1 MRSSRNKLSSLR
13 LRENAGPW
21 HECLQSA
28 PVTHTVDLLTKGL
41 SHISMF
47 TLLRKKKH
55 AQVCAVGNDCP
66 PPPDDNTDASIPTCT
81 TLPPAQMLKLIA
93 KFVGKPRDESELAF
107 VTNPKAQKFM
117 EDLPEYPPA
126 DLRRRFP
133 SAGADAVDLL
143 ARMLVMRP
151 DRRLSVDEALRHPYL
166 RSLRDKKVL
175 FFFFSFFLEEKSHR
189 HGRKLFEE
197 IPSRACVKI
206 FAVISYPPLQHC
218 ICCLVLCGS

>member
-1 MRSSRNKLSSLR
+1 
-13 LRENAGPW
+13 
-21 HECLQSA
+21 
-28 PVTHTVDLLTKGL
+28 
-41 SHISMF
+41 
-47 TLLRKKKH
+47 
-55 AQVCAVGNDCP
+55 
-66 PPPDDNTDASIPTCT
+66 
-81 TLPPAQMLKLIA
+81 MLKLIV

-175 FFFFSFFLEEKSHR
+175 LCFSLSSHCFVCVVP
-189 HGRKLFEE
+189 KLD
-197 IPSRACVKI
+197 
-206 FAVISYPPLQHC
+206 
-218 ICCLVLCGS
+218 CCREALFRTARIVVEFGNSTDCLTLATDSL

>member
-1 MRSSRNKLSSLR
+1 
-13 LRENAGPW
+13 
-21 HECLQSA
+21 
-28 PVTHTVDLLTKGL
+28 
-41 SHISMF
+41 
-47 TLLRKKKH
+47 
-55 AQVCAVGNDCP
+55 
-66 PPPDDNTDASIPTCT
+66 
-81 TLPPAQMLKLIA
+81 MLKLIA

-166 RSLRDKKVL
+166 RSLRDKKVRTRRQNGENGAEIENR
-175 FFFFSFFLEEKSHR
+175 EEVRRRWEGKR
-189 HGRKLFEE
+189 INRG
-197 IPSRACVKI
+197 
-206 FAVISYPPLQHC
+206 
-218 ICCLVLCGS
+218 G

>member
-1 MRSSRNKLSSLR
+1 
-13 LRENAGPW
+13 
-21 HECLQSA
+21 
-28 PVTHTVDLLTKGL
+28 
-41 SHISMF
+41 
-47 TLLRKKKH
+47 
-55 AQVCAVGNDCP
+55 
-66 PPPDDNTDASIPTCT
+66 
-81 TLPPAQMLKLIA
+81 MLKLIA

-166 RSLRDKKVL
+166 RSLRDKKVRTRRQNDENGAEIENREEVGRRWKGKRINRGGDKYENTDETKDENENERDTFVL
-175 FFFFSFFLEEKSHR
+175 VVMLLSFFF
-189 HGRKLFEE
+189 
-197 IPSRACVKI
+197 
-206 FAVISYPPLQHC
+206 
-218 ICCLVLCGS
+218 CLVFCRVHDFRSSRVVHDRIRCDLWEVDETSLVQLQLVP